1 MYCGISVF
9 DEKRGQWITKW
20 DCGVES
26 NFGDKQKSEAS
37 DAFKR
42 AGFKWGIGVEL
53 YTAPFI
59 WVPADKCEIK
69 NNRCYD
75 KFIVEKIAIRNKVI
89 VAISLKNS
97 SKNRR
102 AFVYQDEEYFRKRG
116 K

>member
-26 NFGDKQKSEAS
+26 SFGDKQKGEAS